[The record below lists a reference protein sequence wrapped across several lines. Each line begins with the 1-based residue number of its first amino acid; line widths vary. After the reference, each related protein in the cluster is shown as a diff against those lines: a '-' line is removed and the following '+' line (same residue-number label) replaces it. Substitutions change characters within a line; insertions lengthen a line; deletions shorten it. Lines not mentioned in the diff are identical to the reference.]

1 MVNGVIWWASGR
13 WVSRIAGEPMRQRGR
28 EQARARTRRLVEARL
43 GDLNTDGTS
52 AERDRHH
59 GGARRPR
66 RERGAQ
72 ERGRGGGIGERRR
85 RRAGALMHGVVREP
99 AGPLESVGR
108 ELVAAQPRAE
118 YLGQARG
125 EIAERFESLDAPGT
139 IRRLLEDS
147 RRRPEAERRRI
158 FTARQSLKP
167 RSLAA
172 EPLSEPV
179 RRQVGQFP
187 ESADAPAAETR

>member
-1 MVNGVIWWASGR
+1 
-13 WVSRIAGEPMRQRGR
+13 
-28 EQARARTRRLVEARL
+28 
-43 GDLNTDGTS
+43 
-52 AERDRHH
+52 
-59 GGARRPR
+59 
-66 RERGAQ
+66 
-72 ERGRGGGIGERRR
+72 
-85 RRAGALMHGVVREP
+85 MHGVVREP

-118 YLGQARG
+118 YLGQARD

-167 RSLAA
+167 RSPAA

-187 ESADAPAAETR
+187 ESADAPAAETRRHLGAQAEQGQRRGAEPAGVHPRRDDGENRRGRIAKSTMTRTAGATTPRTPRTSVPSRNRGFAGNCPDFATPNCSAS